1 MSRLQNPETFEEKL
15 AQLAELREQA
25 MHSSPEAEEKQHSK
39 GKYTARERIEK
50 LLDPGSFQELDT
62 FVRHRTYDFDMQKNR
77 PWGDAVVTG
86 HGTIDG
92 RPVCVFSQ
100 DFTVFGG
107 SLGEVMAE
115 KMCKIMDLAAKIGC
129 PVIGINDSGGARI
142 QEGVVSL
149 GAYGDVFVRNVQ
161 CSGVIPQVS
170 LIMGPCAGGAVYSP
184 AITDFILM
192 VKETSHMFITG
203 PDVIKTVTG
212 EEVGFE
218 ELGGAM
224 THNSKSGVAHLAAD
238 DEDQL
243 LEDTRYLMGF
253 LPQNN
258 LETPPRIAP
267 TDDPDRMDP
276 ELDTMV
282 PDNPNK
288 PYDMRTVIKAVVDD
302 GEFFEI
308 HEHWAKN
315 LVCGFA
321 RLDGYAVGVVG
332 NQPAQLAGVLDI
344 DASSKGARFVRTCDA
359 FNIPLITFTDVPGF
373 LPGTSQEW
381 GGIIRHGAKLLYAF
395 TEATVPKITVVT
407 RKAYGGAYDVMS
419 SKHLLA
425 DFNFAWP
432 QAEVAVMG
440 PEGAVNIIYRRDL
453 ADSPTPDSR
462 RETLMADYKARFA
475 NPYSAAERG
484 YIDDVIVPH
493 ETRPKVINALR
504 TLLTKRVEQPRRKH
518 GNIPL

>member
-1 MSRLQNPETFEEKL
+1 MSSSSHDRQNDAALLAASRSGHRKEPRQKAPETYEEKL
-15 AQLAELREQA
+15 AQLHELREA
-25 MHSSPEAEEKQHSK
+25 ALHSAPEAEEKQHAR
-39 GKYTARERIEK
+39 GKYTARERVEK
-50 LLDPGSFQELDT
+50 LLDEGSFQELDT

-92 RPVCVFSQ
+92 RTVCVFSQ

-107 SLGEVMAE
+107 SLGEVMGE
-115 KMCKIMDLAAKIGC
+115 KMVKLMDLAAKIGC

-149 GAYGDVFVRNVQ
+149 GAYGDVFVRNVK
-161 CSGVIPQVS
+161 CSGVIPQIS
-170 LIMGPCAGGAVYSP
+170 LIM
-184 AITDFILM
+184 
-192 VKETSHMFITG
+192 G

-224 THNSKSGVAHLAAD
+224 SHNTKSGVAHFASE
-238 DEDQL
+238 DEDAC
-243 LEDTRYLMGF
+243 LEDCRYLISF

-258 LETPPRIAP
+258 LQTAPRVQP
-267 TDDPDRMDP
+267 TDDPQRMSP
-276 ELDTMV
+276 ELDDVV

-288 PYDMRTVIKAVVDD
+288 PYDMRDVVRLIVDD
-302 GEFFEI
+302 EEFFEV
-308 HEHWAKN
+308 HEHYAKN
-315 LVCGFA
+315 IICGFS
-321 RLDGYAVGVVG
+321 RLDGFAIGIVG

-344 DASSKGARFVRTCDA
+344 DASAKAARFVRTCDA
-359 FNIPLITFTDVPGF
+359 FNIPILTFVDVPGF

-395 TEATVPKITVVT
+395 TEATVPKLTVIT
-407 RKAYGGAYDVMS
+407 RKAYGGAYDVMA
-419 SKHLLA
+419 SKHMLA

-432 QAEVAVMG
+432 TSEVAVMG
-440 PEGAVNIIYRRDL
+440 PEGAVNIIYRRDI
-453 ADSPTPDSR
+453 AGSPTPQQR
-462 RETLMADYKARFA
+462 REKLMQDYKARFA
-475 NPYSAAERG
+475 NPYTAAERG

-493 ETRPKVINALR
+493 ETRPKLITALH
-504 TLLTKRVEQPRRKH
+504 TLQTKREPGPKRKH